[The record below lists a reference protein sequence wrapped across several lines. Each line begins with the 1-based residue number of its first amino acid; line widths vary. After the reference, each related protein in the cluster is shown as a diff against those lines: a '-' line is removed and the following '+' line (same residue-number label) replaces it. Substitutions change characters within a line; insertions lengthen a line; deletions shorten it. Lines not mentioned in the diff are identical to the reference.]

1 MAGRVRFSR
10 RAREDLL
17 DIWTFIA
24 PRDLQA
30 ADLALDR
37 IAASC
42 GVLADHPRLGRARP
56 EIGDGAR
63 TLVVGRWLA
72 LYRLT
77 DDGVQVVRVV
87 DGARDL
93 RQIAWPA
100 DDA

>member
-30 ADLALDR
+30 ADRALDR

-63 TLVVGRWLA
+63 MLVVGRWLA
-72 LYRLT
+72 LYRLA
-77 DDGVQVVRVV
+77 DDEVQVVRVV

-93 RQIAWPA
+93 RQIAWAA
-100 DDA
+100 DDP